1 MSLEPI
7 RIKINKTKLK
17 RLGKIN
23 TISEKNVV
31 NCIECPK
38 DENGNIIFDF
48 DYINTPLKSEEC
60 ERGIVN
66 DDLWQVIRNGTKE
79 YSEYEEYLFIKYWTK
94 CLKYTLEKLNN
105 KDTLY
110 DAIGRYVP
118 CFFRVLN
125 RSKKTAF
132 DKFKIFER
140 FSKKDV
146 IISITKLPFIQKA
159 LKASIK

>member
-79 YSEYEEYLFIKYWTK
+79 YSEYEEYLFIK
-94 CLKYTLEKLNN
+94 
-105 KDTLY
+105 
-110 DAIGRYVP
+110 
-118 CFFRVLN
+118 
-125 RSKKTAF
+125 
-132 DKFKIFER
+132 
-140 FSKKDV
+140 
-146 IISITKLPFIQKA
+146 
-159 LKASIK
+159 